1 MGLIQPDHS
10 LMNPFD
16 GEDNVADHSQA
27 QATVDAM
34 VAALGIVPTVD
45 ERVQLVRIY
54 EAFRPLVD
62 ALYEVPETRYE
73 FPALVFRAMP
83 ELESWDGEK

>member
-1 MGLIQPDHS
+1 
-10 LMNPFD
+10 MNPFD
-16 GEDNVADHSQA
+16 GEDKVANHSEA

-34 VAALGIVPTVD
+34 VGALGVVPTID
-45 ERVQLVRIY
+45 ERRRLVQMY

-62 ALYEVPETRYE
+62 ALYQVPETRYE

-83 ELESWDGEK
+83 ELESWDRER